1 MLAIE
6 SQGIIFDSL
15 TYRQKDSLG
24 RDLPL
29 YLPGLSP
36 TLSFASLSVKPTLL
50 SLFETFILA
59 VNPIYL
65 RLAFKAIL
73 LSLLPGLEDETSEE
87 FERTLVILNK
97 FRAVVVLESAQDPE
111 HEDGL
116 RDQFFWQCLF
126 LASITS
132 SSRRQGALSYL
143 TRSLP
148 KLGASLDSNS
158 AATSPSKKNL
168 AWLPSE
174 IEAVTSPEPG
184 LLIRCFE
191 AGLRDEQILIQRGF
205 LDLLV
210 THLPLHSGVLHTK
223 VASEDLERLVAA
235 AVSVVG
241 RRDMSLNR
249 RLWTWFLGPESSR
262 QKSDSTSPSHEQ
274 DNNIVSGSYRLDSQS
289 EYFERYGLSSL
300 VSSIRKLLLKDS
312 AVPLI
317 AARPFRICLSL
328 MDRWEIGG
336 LVVPLIF
343 WEALESVWR
352 YQRKASSKDS
362 FLEVLRSA
370 AVFFDGIESDLIWG
384 KISNVLQLSFQVE
397 PSQSGQVQER
407 LDLVHFIITKFNIQ
421 EEEMLLIHVPTAALL
436 LLIGIRNHQGQPIFQ
451 QNESCANIFGTLL
464 TICSHLIDIIPPRAL
479 LASFSRKQDSFST
492 ARVRIRESLIEDL
505 ANKIELFYERK
516 KQGVEKA
523 TLPVPV
529 EDLGEY
535 LMDSSLKIVIDDLT
549 TQKIS
554 STLKVKM
561 AIFDKLIRKFSGSA
575 DWDLDDLLTALEE
588 TSKDMAAQASD
599 STQFE
604 IVSIIL
610 SALEALH
617 LVLSTKRWETDY
629 RIRKII
635 PDLVS
640 CLWCRLSPSRLE
652 HNVEATRCILRL
664 RKISPEIELIESS
677 ITTLMIG
684 AEVDARKRELD
695 VEAGRRFATLWTHSM
710 ITSSESPVH
719 RLSFLYGTPNHEMK
733 GGQGDHNSF
742 LLSRPLLLLTDS
754 LFDPKTEIFV
764 FVNSWI
770 SSRSTLQM

>member
-1 MLAIE
+1 MPI
-6 SQGIIFDSL
+6 
-15 TYRQKDSLG
+15 
-24 RDLPL
+24 

-59 VNPIYL
+59 VSPVHL
-65 RLAFKAIL
+65 RLALKAIL
-73 LSLLPGLEDETSEE
+73 LALLPGLEDETSEE
-87 FERTLVILNK
+87 FERTYVILNK
-97 FRAVVVLESAQDPE
+97 FRAVVGLEHAQDPG
-111 HEDGL
+111 HEDVL

-132 SSRRQGALSYL
+132 SSRRQGTLSYL

-148 KLGASLDSNS
+148 KLGAPWNLNS
-158 AATSPSKKNL
+158 ASASPSKKSL
-168 AWLPSE
+168 AWLPPE
-174 IEAVTSPEPG
+174 IEAVASPEPG
-184 LLIRCFE
+184 LLIRCFD
-191 AGLRDEQILIQRGF
+191 AGLRDEHLLIQRGF

-223 VASEDLERLVAA
+223 RASEDLERLVAA

-241 RRDMSLNR
+241 RREMSLNR
-249 RLWTWFLGPESSR
+249 RLWTWFLGPESLR
-262 QKSDSTSPSHEQ
+262 QKPDSTSPSHDQ
-274 DNNIVSGSYRLDSQS
+274 DDSILSDPDRLESQS

-300 VSSIRKLLLKDS
+300 VSSIRKLLLDDS
-312 AVPLI
+312 TVPLV

-352 YQRKASSKDS
+352 YQKNAPSKDS

-384 KISNVLQLSFQVE
+384 KISNVLKLSFQVE
-397 PSQSGQVQER
+397 PSQVREVQER
-407 LDLVHFIITKFNIQ
+407 LDQVYFIVTKFNIQ
-421 EEEMLLIHVPTAALL
+421 EEEMLLIHVPIAALL
-436 LLIGIRNHQGQPIFQ
+436 LLIGIRSYQRQPIFQ
-451 QNESCANIFGTLL
+451 QTESYVNIFGTLL
-464 TICSHLIDIIPPRAL
+464 TICSHLIDIIPSRAL
-479 LASFSRKQDSFST
+479 LTSFSRKRDSLSPQG
-492 ARVRIRESLIEDL
+492 VRDGDSSAENL
-505 ANKIELFYERK
+505 ANNITLFYERK
-516 KQGVEKA
+516 NQGVEK
-523 TLPVPV
+523 TSLPVPL
-529 EDLGEY
+529 EELGGC
-535 LMDSSLKIVIDDLT
+535 LMDNSLKVVIDDLT
-549 TQKIS
+549 TLKIS
-554 STLKVKM
+554 STLKVKLS
-561 AIFDKLIRKFSGSA
+561 ILEKLIRKFPGSA
-575 DWDLDDLLTALEE
+575 NLDLEDLLTALEE
-588 TSKDMAAQASD
+588 TSKDTAAQTYD

-604 IVSIIL
+604 RVSIIL

-617 LVLSTKRWETDY
+617 LVLPAKRWQSDH

-640 CLWCRLSPSRLE
+640 CLWCRLSPSRIE
-652 HNVEATRCILRL
+652 HNVEAARCILRL

-684 AEVDARKRELD
+684 AEADGRKRELD

-710 ITSSESPVH
+710 MTSSESPVH
-719 RLSFLYGTPNHEMK
+719 RSSFLYGTPKNETK
-733 GGQGDHNSF
+733 VGQGEHNSF

>member
-1 MLAIE
+1 M
-6 SQGIIFDSL
+6 GSL
-15 TYRQKDSLG
+15 IYKQRDGLG

-59 VNPIYL
+59 VSPVHL
-65 RLAFKAIL
+65 RSALKAIHL
-73 LSLLPGLEDETSEE
+73 ALLPGLEDETSEE
-87 FERTLVILNK
+87 FERTYVILNK
-97 FRAVVVLESAQDPE
+97 FRAVVGLEAAQDSG
-111 HEDGL
+111 HEDVL

-148 KLGASLDSNS
+148 KLGAPWNTNS
-158 AATSPSKKNL
+158 ASASSRQENA
-168 AWLPSE
+168 AWLPPE
-174 IEAVTSPEPG
+174 IEAVASPEPG
-184 LLIRCFE
+184 LLIRCFD
-191 AGLRDEQILIQRGF
+191 AGLRDEHLLIQRGF

-210 THLPLHSGVLHTK
+210 THLPLHSGVLHAK

-262 QKSDSTSPSHEQ
+262 QKLDNALSSHDQ
-274 DNNIVSGSYRLDSQS
+274 DDNIVSDPYALDSQS
-289 EYFERYGLSSL
+289 EYFKRYGLISL
-300 VSSIRKLLLKDS
+300 VSSIRKLLLNDS
-312 AVPLI
+312 AIPLV

-352 YQRKASSKDS
+352 YQRIAPSKES

-384 KISNVLQLSFQVE
+384 KISNVLQLAFQLAFQVE
-397 PSQSGQVQER
+397 PSQLTQISER
-407 LDLVHFIITKFNIQ
+407 LDLVYFIVTKFNIQ
-421 EEEMLLIHVPTAALL
+421 EEEMLLIHVPMAALL
-436 LLIGIRNHQGQPIFQ
+436 LLVGIRSQQRQPTFKK
-451 QNESCANIFGTLL
+451 NDSHVNIFGALL
-464 TICSHLIDIIPPRAL
+464 TICSHLIDTIPSRAL
-479 LASFSRKQDSFST
+479 LANFPTKRESFSP
-492 ARVRIRESLIEDL
+492 ARAEDGDPSAENL
-505 ANKIELFYERK
+505 AKKLELFYQRK
-516 KQGVEKA
+516 NQGVEKT
-523 TLPVPV
+523 TLPIPLEELGGYLMENSLKMVI
-529 EDLGEY
+529 EDLT
-535 LMDSSLKIVIDDLT
+535 SSKN
-549 TQKIS
+549 S
-554 STLKVKM
+554 STLKVKL
-561 AIFDKLIRKFSGSA
+561 AIFEKLIRKFPASA
-575 DWDLDDLLTALEE
+575 DWDFEDLLTALEE
-588 TSKDMAAQASD
+588 TSKDTAAQVND
-599 STQFE
+599 TTQFE
-604 IVSIIL
+604 RVSVIL
-610 SALEALH
+610 STLEVLH
-617 LVLSTKRWETDY
+617 LILPAQRWQSDY
-629 RIRKII
+629 RIRKTI

-640 CLWCRLSPSRLE
+640 CLWFRLSPSRLE
-652 HNVEATRCILRL
+652 HNVEAARYVLRL
-664 RKISPEIELIESS
+664 QKISPEIELIESS

-684 AEVDARKRELD
+684 AEADARRRGLD
-695 VEAGRRFATLWTHSM
+695 VEAGRRFATLWIHTM
-710 ITSSESPVH
+710 TSSESLAH
-719 RLSFLYGTPNHEMK
+719 RSSFLYGKPAHETTVGHGEQK
-733 GGQGDHNSF
+733 SF

-770 SSRSTLQM
+770 SSRSILQM